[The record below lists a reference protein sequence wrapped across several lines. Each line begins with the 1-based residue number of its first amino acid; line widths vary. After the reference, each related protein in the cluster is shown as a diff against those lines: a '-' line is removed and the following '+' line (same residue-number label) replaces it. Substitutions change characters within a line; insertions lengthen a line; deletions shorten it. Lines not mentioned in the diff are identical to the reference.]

1 MYTCGVSSL
10 MVWVFGSKVKS
21 KFGSRFWER
30 YEYSGVSTGV
40 RENWGG
46 ESGEEVIN
54 GRCSCRE
61 ERGVRW
67 LVVLQ

>member
-1 MYTCGVSSL
+1 M
-10 MVWVFGSKVKS
+10 
-21 KFGSRFWER
+21 
-30 YEYSGVSTGV
+30 STGV